1 MRAFFCALAILLLAA
16 FASAQAG
23 PTPGSQS
30 LEPAFDA
37 ADLVCYG
44 FVRSVV
50 PETMTTTN
58 QAGTRTQRMRADIEV
73 RGIYKSALNENSV
86 IAGFTQ
92 TFPGSRG
99 GGGPTLSTGQSA
111 ILFLKA
117 VRPDTYEF
125 ADRSLGAILFSS
137 LAAQSEGKGLEKL
150 QYALVAVL
158 DGDNHD
164 DRLRSFRMLHG
175 FDHLSPSVISRIT
188 HFADSKD
195 PLTALWAMSLL
206 VKADVPDSVGRLSAY
221 LDSYHEDI
229 QDWVILNIHTDLAQ
243 IRDPK
248 ARTALESLTAS
259 KFSPIRDG
267 AMRGLRRLRDPRS
280 VPSLV
285 RRLDDSDEDIQYLAV
300 ITLAETLGKYGELAP
315 NMALFDKNPHK
326 YKDLW
331 KQWWAEEGSK
341 LYPATSSH

>member
-1 MRAFFCALAILLLAA
+1 MRAFICTLPILLGA
-16 FASAQAG
+16 FAYAQVA

-50 PETMTTTN
+50 PETMTTDD
-58 QAGTRTQRMRADIEV
+58 QASARTRRMRANIEV
-73 RGIYKSALNENSV
+73 RDIYKSAFNENSV
-86 IAGFTQ
+86 IVEFTQ

-99 GGGPTLSTGQSA
+99 GGEPTLSTGQSA

-117 VRPDTYEF
+117 VRPGIYEF
-125 ADRSLGAILFSS
+125 ADRSRGAILFRS
-137 LAAQSEGKGLEKL
+137 LTGQSEGKGVERL

-158 DGDNHD
+158 AGDNQD
-164 DRLRSFRMLHG
+164 DRLTSLRLLHG
-175 FDHLSPSVISRIT
+175 FGYLSPSVLSRIS

-195 PLTALWAMSLL
+195 PLTALWAMTVL
-206 VKADVPDSVGRLSAY
+206 VKADVPDSVGRLSTY

-229 QDWVILNIHTDLAQ
+229 QDWVILNVDTDLAQ

-248 ARTALESLTAS
+248 ARTALESLTTS

-285 RRLDDSDEDIQYLAV
+285 RRLEDSDQGIQYLAV
-300 ITLAETLGKYGELAP
+300 ITLAETLGKYGDYAP
-315 NMALFDKNPHK
+315 NMALFDRSPHM
-326 YKDLW
+326 YTDLW

-341 LYPATSSH
+341 LYPATSSP